1 MRQFTHPF
9 RRPAATLDSPSGAA
23 KMRERPASERA
34 REDAVRNERGF
45 TLIELLIVVAI
56 IAIIAA
62 VAIPGL
68 LRSRVSANEAATIGD
83 VRAIISAQAGYH
95 STNGGLY
102 DSNLGCL
109 TDPQGCIPSYPAT
122 APTFL
127 DSNMAALSTK
137 SGYTRAFT
145 GGIPPGVVPPT
156 VSPTSVTGYKYDAVP
171 VVVGQTGLRGF
182 AGDHSGRVCFT
193 PAGTAV
199 PAAPAGGMDRNCAGI
214 Q

>member
-1 MRQFTHPF
+1 MMRQ
-9 RRPAATLDSPSGAA
+9 RPACGPAQEDS
-23 KMRERPASERA
+23 
-34 REDAVRNERGF
+34 VRKARGF

-83 VRAIISAQAGYH
+83 VRAILSAQAGYH

-102 DSNLGCL
+102 DGDLGCL
-109 TDPQGCIPSYPAT
+109 TAPQGCIPSYPAS
-122 APTFL
+122 APNFL
-127 DSNMAALSTK
+127 DSNMASLATK
-137 SGYTRAFT
+137 SGYARSFVPGPAP
-145 GGIPPGVVPPT
+145 GIVPPT
-156 VSPTSVTGYKYDAVP
+156 VSPTSVTGYKYDARP

-182 AGDHSGRVCFT
+182 AGDHSGRVCYT
-193 PAGTAV
+193 PDGTPV
-199 PAAPAGGMDRNCAGI
+199 PTAPAGGMDRNCNGI